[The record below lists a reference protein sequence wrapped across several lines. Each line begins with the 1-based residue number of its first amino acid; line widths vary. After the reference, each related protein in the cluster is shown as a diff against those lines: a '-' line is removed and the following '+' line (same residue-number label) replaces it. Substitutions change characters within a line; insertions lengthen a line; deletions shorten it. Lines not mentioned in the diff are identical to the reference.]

1 MEPQREWKCLT
12 CGVMQWKGKKGAHN
26 ASTCIKRHKRK
37 FNDDE
42 LDEHLMMVET
52 MFVVSDDSPEMKAVA
67 KTQREVIEDLINERD
82 ELRRSI
88 KSLKGRVTNAKTYR
102 SSQFLELRN
111 ELEESNSQLEKSNSR
126 LETLEFDNAV
136 LKKKLYVRSSA
147 PPFVGGTPQSE
158 HERDILKKKI
168 AHLEQCHSEAF
179 ARTVKLRNEKTHLQ
193 QMVADESALRAKF
206 AKEKEEMEALHK
218 AEKDKMHYEYVQSR
232 RSLDAKLATAETEI
246 ARQNEI
252 IRQLALIDVEAS
264 DRKQKLLQSETSAC

>member
-37 FNDDE
+37 FNDDQ

-52 MFVVSDDSPEMKAVA
+52 MFVVSDDSPEMKTVA
-67 KTQREVIEDLINERD
+67 KTQREIVEDLINERD

-111 ELEESNSQLEKSNSR
+111 ELEESNSR

-179 ARTVKLRNEKTHLQ
+179 ARTVKLRNEKTQLQ

-232 RSLDAKLATAETEI
+232 RSLDAKLAAAETEI

-264 DRKQKLLQSETSAC
+264 DRKQKLLQSETSTC